1 MEDHFDIIT
10 NFILVKILINVKNVG
25 STLLVID
32 TLKHIKEFTLVRR
45 NFTSVKNLV
54 GSSLVEN
61 ESLFDI

>member
-32 TLKHIKEFTLVRR
+32 TLKHIKEFTLVRK
-45 NFTSVKNLV
+45 NLTSVKNLV

>member
-10 NFILVKILINVKNVG
+10 NCILVKILINVKNVG